1 MKAIR
6 VHKPGGPEELRYEDA
21 PVPEPGNGQVRVK
34 VKAIGVNFI
43 DVYYRT
49 GLYKAPLPL
58 TPGMEAAGIV
68 DAVGPDAKAV
78 APGDRVAYAMNLG
91 TYAEY
96 ALANAWQV
104 VRLPQEV
111 DFQTGAAAMLQ
122 GMTAHYLAIS
132 TYPLRSGE
140 TALVHAAAGGVGLLL
155 IQLAKM
161 IGANVIGTVST
172 EAKAELARAA
182 GADHV
187 VLYEK
192 EDFETAVKHITG
204 GRGVDVVY
212 DSVGRVTFEKGLN
225 CLRKRGMV
233 VLFGQSSGTVPAFDL
248 TVLNQKGSLYVTRPS
263 LAAYSATRDELE
275 WRAGDL
281 FRWLGDGR
289 LKLRVDRIFPLQE
302 AAAAHRALES
312 RQTTGK
318 VLLLP

>member
-6 VHKPGGPEELRYEDA
+6 VYRTGGPEVLHHEDT

-34 VKAIGVNFI
+34 VSAIGLNFI

-58 TPGMEAAGIV
+58 TPGMEAAGTV
-68 DAVGPDAKAV
+68 DAVGPDVKTPAV
-78 APGDRVAYAMNLG
+78 GDRVAYAMNLG

-96 ALANAWQV
+96 ALANSGQV
-104 VRLPQEV
+104 VKLPEAV

-140 TALVHAAAGGVGLLL
+140 TALIHAAAGGVGLLL
-155 IQLAKM
+155 IQVAKM
-161 IGANVIGTVST
+161 IGAKVIGTVST

-182 GADHV
+182 GADQV

-192 EDFETAVKHITG
+192 EEFDAAVRKFTG

-212 DSVGRVTFEKGLN
+212 DSVGRATFEKGLN
-225 CLRKRGMV
+225 SLRKRGML
-233 VLFGQSSGTVPAFDL
+233 VLFGQSSGTVPALDL
-248 TVLNQKGSLYVTRPS
+248 NVLNQKGSLYITRPS
-263 LAAYSATRDELE
+263 LAAYTATRDELE

-281 FRWLGDGR
+281 FRWLGEGK
-289 LKLRVDRIFPLQE
+289 LKLRIDRVFPLRE

-318 VLLLP
+318 VLLVP

>member
-6 VHKPGGPEELRYEDA
+6 VHKPGGTEELRYEDA

-34 VKAIGVNFI
+34 VNAIGLNFI

-49 GLYKAPLPL
+49 GLYQAPLPL

-68 DAVGPDAKAV
+68 DAVGPGVKAV

-104 VRLPQEV
+104 VRLPEEV

-155 IQLAKM
+155 VQVAKM

-187 VLYEK
+187 VLYER
-192 EDFETAVKHITG
+192 EDFETVAKNITG

-212 DSVGRVTFEKGLN
+212 DSVGRATFEKGLN
-225 CLRKRGMV
+225 CLKRRGMM

-248 TVLNQKGSLYVTRPS
+248 TVLNQKGSLYATRPS

-289 LKLRVDRIFPLQE
+289 LKLRVDRVFPLRE
-302 AAAAHRALES
+302 AAAAHQALES

>member
-6 VHKPGGPEELRYEDA
+6 VHKTGGPEELRYEDA
-21 PVPEPGNGQVRVK
+21 PVPEPGNGQVRIK
-34 VKAIGVNFI
+34 VNMIGLNFI
-43 DVYYRT
+43 DVYFRT

-58 TPGMEAAGIV
+58 TPGMEAAGTV
-68 DAVGPDAKAV
+68 DAVGKDVKTV

-104 VRLPQEV
+104 VKLPDAM

-122 GMTAHYLAIS
+122 GMTAHYLAFS

-155 IQLAKM
+155 IQVAKI
-161 IGANVIGTVST
+161 IGAKVIGTVST
-172 EAKAELARAA
+172 EAKAELARSA

-187 VLYEK
+187 VLYEN
-192 EDFETAVKHITG
+192 EDFETAVHKITG
-204 GRGVDVVY
+204 GRGADVVY
-212 DSVGRVTFEKGLN
+212 DSVGRATFDKGLN
-225 CLRKRGMV
+225 CLRKRGML

-248 TVLNQKGSLYVTRPS
+248 NVLNQKGSLYITRPG
-263 LAAYSATRDELE
+263 LAAYTATRDELE

-289 LKLRVDRIFPLQE
+289 LKLRVDQVFALRE

-312 RQTTGK
+312 RKTTGK
-318 VLLLP
+318 VLLVP

>member
-6 VHKPGGPEELRYEDA
+6 VYRTGGPEVLHHEDT

-34 VKAIGVNFI
+34 VSAIGLNFI

-58 TPGMEAAGIV
+58 TPGMEAAGTV
-68 DAVGPDAKAV
+68 DAVGPDVKTPAV
-78 APGDRVAYAMNLG
+78 GDRVAYAMNLG

-96 ALANAWQV
+96 ALANSGQV
-104 VRLPQEV
+104 VKLPEAV

-140 TALVHAAAGGVGLLL
+140 TALIHAAAGGVGLLL
-155 IQLAKM
+155 IQVAKM
-161 IGANVIGTVST
+161 IGAKVIGTVST
-172 EAKAELARAA
+172 EVKAELARAA
-182 GADHV
+182 GADQV

-192 EDFETAVKHITG
+192 EEFDAAVRKFTG

-212 DSVGRVTFEKGLN
+212 DSVGRATFEKGLN
-225 CLRKRGMV
+225 SLRKRGML
-233 VLFGQSSGTVPAFDL
+233 VLFGQSSGTVPALDL
-248 TVLNQKGSLYVTRPS
+248 NVLNQKGSLYITRPS
-263 LAAYSATRDELE
+263 LAAYTATRDELE

-281 FRWLGDGR
+281 FRWLGEGK
-289 LKLRVDRIFPLQE
+289 LKLRIDRVFPLRE

-318 VLLLP
+318 VLLVP